1 MDTKKYEAMILSA
14 EKGSFTRAADF
25 LGYTQSGMTHMMNA
39 LEAEVGFQL
48 LKRGHFGIR
57 LTPEGERLL
66 PAIKAFLK
74 AGDALNEEIH
84 AINELASES
93 ITIGTYSSVA
103 NHWLPSILNAFRQ
116 VCPKVQVHVHDES
129 RSELFADV
137 QNGRFDLAFT
147 SKPREENVEWHPLHD
162 DELLALLPK
171 SACPPEKQSFRVED
185 YSGMQFLMPA
195 FGYEAD
201 ILAVLNAYQVQPEI
215 MNTSVG
221 DPAIISMVAHG
232 LGVSM
237 LSELCVKGYEESV
250 CLLPL
255 SPRQFRTLGIITRKN
270 MIMKPVVSKL
280 IECARMTVAQMY
292 SSDLTP

>member
-14 EKGSFTRAADF
+14 ENGSFTRAADI

-39 LEAEVGFQL
+39 LETEVGFQL

-66 PAIKAFLK
+66 PAIKAYLK
-74 AGDALNEEIH
+74 AADALNEEIN

-116 VCPKVQVHVHDES
+116 VCPEVQVHVHDES
-129 RSELFADV
+129 RSQLFKDV

-147 SKPREENVEWHPLHD
+147 SEPRDENVTWYPLHD

-171 SACPPEKQSFRVED
+171 SACPQQNQSFRIEN
-185 YSGMQFLMPA
+185 YNGMQFLMPA

-201 ILAVLNAYQVQPEI
+201 ILAVLDAHNVHPEI
-215 MNTSVG
+215 MTTSVG

-237 LSELCVKGYEESV
+237 LSELCVEGYEESV

-255 SPRQFRTLGIITRKN
+255 CPRQFRSLGIITRKN
-270 MIMKPVVSKL
+270 LIMKPVVSKL
-280 IECARMTVAQMY
+280 IECANTTVAQIY
-292 SSDLTP
+292 SSEMTP